1 MKYLFLN
8 DENIDVY
15 LPPYLRINMK
25 IWLKRQIQDFD
36 TSCQQYIC
44 YVSIGFNTIQKN
56 QRDNALYGGRGGG
69 APYIPFTSRSAVL
82 LVPVNKGKFTFQKS
96 DWFDRVTIRDL
107 CERYSLR

>member
-8 DENIDVY
+8 NENIDVC

-44 YVSIGFNTIQKN
+44 YVSTGFNTIQKIKKIM
-56 QRDNALYGGRGGG
+56 RYMGGHR
-69 APYIPFTSRSAVL
+69 TSPLS
-82 LVPVNKGKFTFQKS
+82 LVRRCLMNYVSK
-96 DWFDRVTIRDL
+96 
-107 CERYSLR
+107 